1 MFVGLFLKRRAVAA
15 ENNETELVGYCKT
28 LEEITNW
35 YTHHIKQDTLKDFI
49 PLEECMYHINSTPI
63 GFIEVQSLE
72 ELMQELEEQQT
83 AIFANM
89 QNILDDYRTNV
100 EPKAVFFNANS
111 ITKPTLQ

>member
-1 MFVGLFLKRRAVAA
+1 MLVGLFLKRREVIAG
-15 ENNETELVGYCKT
+15 NNETELVGYCKT

-35 YTHHIKQDTLKDFI
+35 YNHHIKQDTLKDFI
-49 PLEECMYHINSTPI
+49 PLEECVYHINRTPI

-72 ELMQELEEQQT
+72 ELMEELEEQQNT
-83 AIFANM
+83 IFSNM

-111 ITKPTLQ
+111 IPRTTLQ